1 MDKSVQAAIT
11 KLREAGW
18 LTKNRSVFVAVLEA
32 KQSTAK
38 APAASVSSKG

>member
-1 MDKSVQAAIT
+1 MDKSVQVAIT

-18 LTKNRSVFVAVLEA
+18 LTKNRNVFVPALEA

-38 APAASVSSKG
+38 ALAASVSRKG